1 MKTEIHPQ
9 YHAVKATCI
18 CGNVIEIGS
27 TLSGDIHL
35 DICSSRDSLYTGK
48 QETLDSGVGAKKFC
62 QRFVRRTS
70 YGS

>member
-27 TLSGDIHL
+27 TLSGDMHL
-35 DICSSRDSLYTGK
+35 DIRSSRDSLYTGK
-48 QETLDSGVGAKKFC
+48 QKTLDSGGGVKKFC

>member
-27 TLSGDIHL
+27 TLSGDMHL
-35 DICSSRDSLYTGK
+35 DICSSQESLYTGK
-48 QETLDSGVGAKKFC
+48 QETLDSGVGAKVLSAFC
-62 QRFVRRTS
+62 QTRCEVS
-70 YGS
+70 V